1 MVEQKDVGNTIGI
14 VHKVRRY
21 MDTGE
26 PVNDKN
32 QFLCRKRTTN
42 GDLFEHHVICHSVI
56 ATNLNRRRYMDTGE
70 PVNDKNL
77 CPVSEANDEWSLFEP
92 VCSLCNSV
100 IATNLLKRRR
110 YMDTGE
116 PVNDKNQFLCRKQTT
131 NDPCLNLYA
140 TNLLKR
146 RRYMDTGELVADKT
160 NSSLRHY
167 EQFV

>member
-70 PVNDKNL
+70 PVNDKN
-77 CPVSEANDEWSLFEP
+77 
-92 VCSLCNSV
+92 
-100 IATNLLKRRR
+100 
-110 YMDTGE
+110 
-116 PVNDKNQFLCRKQTT
+116 QFLCRKQTT